1 MGLDIKNL
9 GQVFTPQFIVA
20 EMMGLIR
27 NKGNV
32 LEPSCGQ
39 GAFSK
44 NIPNCVAIE
53 LDSAICPDYAIN
65 MDFFDY
71 SVDNKFDTIIGN
83 PPYVR
88 FQDILGSTKSK
99 LNKSIFD
106 ERTNLYLFFIY
117 KCVLHLKEHGELIFI
132 VPRDF
137 LKATSAIKL
146 NNFLYSNGTITNI
159 IDLGDG
165 NIFENACPN
174 CVIFRYEKDNFSRI
188 CNISKKFSV
197 INGQIIFTSN
207 SYNVRFN
214 DLFFVKV
221 GAVSGADSLF
231 MHESGN
237 VDFVCSKTQKTGELR
252 KMFYNI
258 DAPYLHQYKDKLINR
273 KIKHFDNSNWYTWG
287 RDYYKSD
294 KNRIYV
300 NQKTRNT
307 NPFFFNK
314 CKAYDG
320 SVLAVFPKFECDDV
334 LIQSVVNDL
343 NKVDWQEL
351 GFVCDGRYLF
361 SQKSLENT
369 VLPDWFNKYFKYL
382 YKDSL
387 F

>member
-39 GAFSK
+39 GAFSQ

-294 KNRIYV
+294 KNIDEIML
-300 NQKTRNT
+300 T
-307 NPFFFNK
+307 
-314 CKAYDG
+314 
-320 SVLAVFPKFECDDV
+320 
-334 LIQSVVNDL
+334 I
-343 NKVDWQEL
+343 
-351 GFVCDGRYLF
+351 
-361 SQKSLENT
+361 
-369 VLPDWFNKYFKYL
+369 
-382 YKDSL
+382 
-387 F
+387 

>member
-1 MGLDIKNL
+1 MSLDIKNL

-20 EMMGLIR
+20 EMMGLVR

-71 SVDNKFDTIIGN
+71 GIDNKFDTIIGN

-88 FQDILGSTKSK
+88 FQDILSSTKSK
-99 LNKSIFD
+99 LNKELFD

-188 CNISKKFSV
+188 CNVSKKFSV

-207 SYNVRFN
+207 SYNVSFN

-334 LIQSVVNDL
+334 LIQNVVNDL

-351 GFVCDGRYLF
+351 GFICDGRYLF

>member
-1 MGLDIKNL
+1 MSLDIKNL

-20 EMMGLIR
+20 EMMGLVR

-71 SVDNKFDTIIGN
+71 GIDNKFDTIIGN

-88 FQDILGSTKSK
+88 FQDILSSTKSK
-99 LNKSIFD
+99 LNKELFD

-188 CNISKKFSV
+188 CNVSKKFSV

-207 SYNVRFN
+207 SYNVSFN

-273 KIKHFDNSNWYTWG
+273 KIKHFDNNNWYTWG

-351 GFVCDGRYLF
+351 GFICDGRYLF

>member
-334 LIQSVVNDL
+334 LIQNVVNDL

>member
-39 GAFSK
+39 GAFSQ

-351 GFVCDGRYLF
+351 GFICDGRYLF

>member
-1 MGLDIKNL
+1 MSLDIKNL

-20 EMMGLIR
+20 EMMGLVR

-71 SVDNKFDTIIGN
+71 GIDNKFDTIIGN

-88 FQDILGSTKSK
+88 FQDILSSTKSK
-99 LNKSIFD
+99 LNKELFD

-188 CNISKKFSV
+188 CNVSKKFSV

-207 SYNVRFN
+207 SYNVSFN